1 MEYIKDSDLN
11 AIKNIIDE
19 FEGETVLGKHMF
31 KAIKAYFKQKD
42 SESRVIYTSSIKQPE
57 KSYSSHSTISKLQQ
71 MLDDAETVLHKN
83 FLKLTKKGKNNGS
96 KKVAKSKKKANS

>member
-1 MEYIKDSDLN
+1 MEYIKDTDLN

-42 SESRVIYTSSIKQPE
+42 SESRVVYAPSTIKPE
-57 KSYSSHSTISKLQQ
+57 TSYSSNSNKKIEE
-71 MLDDAETVLHKN
+71 MLDKAEDVLHKN
-83 FLKLTKKGKNNGS
+83 FLKLKKRKTNGI
-96 KKVAKSKKKANS
+96 AKSKKKANN